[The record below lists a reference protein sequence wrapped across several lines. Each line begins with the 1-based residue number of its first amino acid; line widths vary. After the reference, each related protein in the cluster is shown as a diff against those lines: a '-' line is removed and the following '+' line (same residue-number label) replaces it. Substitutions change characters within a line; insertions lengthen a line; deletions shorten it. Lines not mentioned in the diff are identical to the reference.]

1 MLSKIKSLNNFR
13 SLLMTIVLISFKL
26 SNFIREAFDGLTKS
40 AFVSIHILFEMRNSL
55 RPDEFLGELLKN
67 VGANVALI
75 FKSLRCKYV
84 ILYISY
90 RQCLN
95 TIDFLVGNLI

>member
-1 MLSKIKSLNNFR
+1 
-13 SLLMTIVLISFKL
+13 MTFVLISFKL

-40 AFVSIHILFEMRNSL
+40 VFVSIHILFEMRNAF
-55 RPDEFLGELLKN
+55 RPDEILGELLKN

-84 ILYISY
+84 IFIYMSY
-90 RQCLN
+90 RQS
-95 TIDFLVGNLI
+95 TFLFEI

>member
-1 MLSKIKSLNNFR
+1 
-13 SLLMTIVLISFKL
+13 MTFVLISKL
-26 SNFIREAFDGLTKS
+26 PNFIREAFDGLTKS
-40 AFVSIHILFEMRNSL
+40 AFVSIHIVFEMRNAF

-84 ILYISY
+84 IFIYMSY
-90 RQCLN
+90 RQS
-95 TIDFLVGNLI
+95 TFLFEI